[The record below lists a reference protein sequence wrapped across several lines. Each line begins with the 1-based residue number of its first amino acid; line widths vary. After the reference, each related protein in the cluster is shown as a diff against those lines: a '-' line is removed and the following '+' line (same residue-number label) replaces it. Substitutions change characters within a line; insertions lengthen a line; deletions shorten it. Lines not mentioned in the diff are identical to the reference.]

1 MRAFLIICAVLFT
14 FGPADAAQYPSR
26 PIIMV
31 VPFAAGGATDVI
43 ARIIAEP
50 MSRKLGQ
57 PIIIENV
64 AGAGGTIG
72 TAKVKAAT
80 GDGYTLITGH
90 MGTHASAF
98 SLYQKPTYDPRT
110 DFEPVGLIASAPIV
124 IFSRRDFP
132 AKTLKEFSDELI
144 AKGDNIKVAHS
155 GIGSNAHLTYALFQ
169 NLIGAKSLE
178 IGYRGNGPLMNDLVA
193 GFVDYSCD
201 QVITFAPQI
210 ESGSVKGVAIAS
222 PNRSPVLPNLPTT
235 TEGSLPAFQADAWTA
250 LFAPKNTPADV
261 LDIIYAAYLDALNDQ
276 NTQRRLLA
284 LGAGVPG
291 SDQRSEVYFRQLVSD
306 EVLRWSNVIKASGL
320 ALQ

>member
-1 MRAFLIICAVLFT
+1 
-14 FGPADAAQYPSR
+14 
-26 PIIMV
+26 
-31 VPFAAGGATDVI
+31 
-43 ARIIAEP
+43 
-50 MSRKLGQ
+50 
-57 PIIIENV
+57 
-64 AGAGGTIG
+64 
-72 TAKVKAAT
+72 
-80 GDGYTLITGH
+80 
-90 MGTHASAF
+90 
-98 SLYQKPTYDPRT
+98 
-110 DFEPVGLIASAPIV
+110 V

-155 GIGSNAHLTYALFQ
+155 GIGSNAHLTCALFQ

-201 QVITFAPQI
+201 QVITVAPQI

-222 PNRSPVLPNLPTT
+222 PNRSAVLPNLPTT

-261 LDIIYAAYLDALNDQ
+261 LDIIHAAYLDALNDQ

-291 SDQRSEVYFRQLVSD
+291 SDQRSEAYLRQLVSD